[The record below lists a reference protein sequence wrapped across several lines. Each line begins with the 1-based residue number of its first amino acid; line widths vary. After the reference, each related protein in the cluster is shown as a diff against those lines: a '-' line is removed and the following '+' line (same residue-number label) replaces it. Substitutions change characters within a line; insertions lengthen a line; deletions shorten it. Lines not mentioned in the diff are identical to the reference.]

1 MVGNVKEEFSDTVTK
16 NVVISQSHASGTEV
30 EERVTVDLVVS
41 KGPEDVVIPDLT
53 GNPKDR
59 VVDKLTALGLN
70 VELFEEYN
78 EAAEGRAYASTPGF
92 GSTVKVGSTVQVY
105 MSKGP
110 KPSTQQPA
118 TENQNQNNENTSG
131 GNESAETGNGT
142 ENNNETQQTE

>member
-1 MVGNVKEEFSDTVTK
+1 M
-16 NVVISQSHASGTEV
+16 VISQSHASGTEV

-78 EAAEGRAYASTPGF
+78 DAAEGRAYAITPGF

-110 KPSTQQPA
+110 KPAPQQPA
-118 TENQNQNNENTSG
+118 EIPSTENESQPDENQSNENQAAG
-131 GNESAETGNGT
+131 AETS
-142 ENNNETQQTE
+142 NNDTQQAE